1 MRITGQA
8 LRLSPESTMWR
19 MPGSRQPAGRL
30 SDGCWQKPAEAGMA
44 MAGQPARDPAT
55 GPEVT
60 RILFDSCTGRSHE
73 GFCIWFTGLSG
84 AGKSTTAEA
93 LTALLQ
99 GRGSRVTLLDGDA
112 VRARAPDL
120 GFSREDRDANVLRI
134 GLAASQA
141 VKAGLVA
148 VCAAISPYGS
158 TRDAVRN
165 MIGSDRF
172 VEVYVNTPIGIC
184 EERDPKGLYAMARR
198 GELKNFT
205 GIDGPY
211 EAPAAP
217 EVELETVHRSAED
230 NAQVVLTELQ
240 ARGFV
245 G

>member
-1 MRITGQA
+1 MPDSTGMA
-8 LRLSPESTMWR
+8 VTGKPVID
-19 MPGSRQPAGRL
+19 GPAGL
-30 SDGCWQKPAEAGMA
+30 
-44 MAGQPARDPAT
+44 
-55 GPEVT
+55 EVT
-60 RILFDSCTGRSHE
+60 QIPSDSCLPPSQQGV
-73 GFCIWFTGLSG
+73 CVWFTGLSG
-84 AGKSTTAEA
+84 AGKSTTAGA

-99 GRGSRVTLLDGDA
+99 GRGSRVALLDGDA

-141 VKAGLVA
+141 VKAGVVA
-148 VCAAISPYGS
+148 VCAAISPYTS

-165 MIGSDRF
+165 MIGPDRF

-205 GIDGPY
+205 GIDDPY

-217 EVELETVHRSAED
+217 AVELETVHRSAED
-230 NAQVVLTELQ
+230 NAQAVLAELQ